1 MGRSLRHG
9 CAVVLCTLLALA
21 LPWQRP
27 SVPWPTYYQ
36 EPLDLIFSKGKRI
49 MKAKGRPVRIQLLD
63 DLDTS
68 NFLAA
73 IAASFL
79 KKKPKGRCA
88 IVVSNLNVAAATY
101 EKLLENDLKA
111 HQISLA
117 RRYREKPDP
126 SISVAVCTLRSWQL
140 LLGQS
145 FDIKAFG
152 LACAPHQQDRSWI
165 NPEKVAA
172 GLYVEVG
179 PSFYGLN
186 VDYSYTWEQAHADDH
201 VAAMQGLVMPLRGFE
216 TAEVWEALA
225 KVIQQHAEWAP
236 MVIFF
241 NHNEER
247 DSCTSLLQSMGISAA
262 PLPSVRVFHHKK
274 DDELVQDYFKSLADC
289 FKKLEEG
296 DLQVLCTCQRQHDA
310 WIPDSVRS
318 IVWVSKHEDGARS
331 FPRSLFKALCRQR
344 GSSLTFIHIIYG
356 TLRFFFRTKLAA
368 MSLAFYLGWPQV
380 GEMVA
385 GTMAQKT
392 IQSHQ
397 LADLDQIAA
406 RFDKSKGATLEL
418 LTPHGEIV
426 PMTEQNARDAIY
438 SDNITLL
445 CTWLQ
450 SEKRIPGQRFG
461 TVEGDHWKTW
471 RIARD
476 MLEEG
481 RMSAETKRLLSKVS
495 SVDVIPTMQKQISA
509 RRDRPKRRRKTD
521 LD

>member
-1 MGRSLRHG
+1 MNLEQKVVSNDLRSKLR
-9 CAVVLCTLLALA
+9 
-21 LPWQRP
+21 
-27 SVPWPTYYQ
+27 
-36 EPLDLIFSKGKRI
+36 KRI

-63 DLDTS
+63 DSDTA

-88 IVVSNLNVAAATY
+88 IVVSNLHVAAATY
-101 EKLLENDLKA
+101 EKLLENDVKA
-111 HQISLA
+111 HRISLA

-126 SISVAVCTLRSWQL
+126 SISVAICTLRSWKL

-152 LACAPHQQDRSWI
+152 LAPPPIQQHRSRI
-165 NPEKVAA
+165 VNNPSEKIAA

-186 VDYSYTWEQAHADDH
+186 VDYSYTWEQAHADNH
-201 VAAMQGLVMPLRGFE
+201 VAAMQALVMPLRGFE
-216 TAEVWEALA
+216 TAKVWEALA

-241 NHNEER
+241 AHNKER

-274 DDELVQDYFKSLADC
+274 DEEQVQDYFKSLADC
-289 FKKLEEG
+289 LKKLEEG
-296 DLQVLCTCQRQHDA
+296 DLEVLCTCQRQHDA

-331 FPRSLFKALCRQR
+331 LPRSLFKALCSRR

-380 GEMVA
+380 GEMVG

-406 RFDKSKGATLEL
+406 KFDKSKGATLEVL
-418 LTPHGEIV
+418 KPHGEIV

-438 SDNITLL
+438 SDNIKLL

-461 TVEGDHWKTW
+461 TEEGDHWKTW
-471 RIARD
+471 QIARD